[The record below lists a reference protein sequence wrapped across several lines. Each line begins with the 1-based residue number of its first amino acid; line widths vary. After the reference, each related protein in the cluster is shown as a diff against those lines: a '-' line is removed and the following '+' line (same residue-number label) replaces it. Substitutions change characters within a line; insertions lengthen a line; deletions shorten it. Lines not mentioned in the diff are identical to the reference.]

1 MELYENIKRRRQEL
15 NMTQTELAELT
26 GYSDKSAIA
35 HIEKGKVDIPVSKIN
50 EFAKALKIPA
60 GDLMGN
66 PNDSPVVLIETNTMT
81 SSIKIP
87 VLGDVAAGIPLN
99 AIENIIDYEEIP
111 EELASQGEFFGL
123 RIKGDSME
131 PRICDGDVVIVRKQE
146 DADSGDTII
155 ACVNGDYATC
165 KRLVKQSDCI
175 MLVSLNSKYAPMIYT
190 KDDVINMPV
199 TIIGKV
205 VELRGKL

>member
-1 MELYENIKRRRQEL
+1 MLKYFREKEELSQA
-15 NMTQTELAELT
+15 ELA
-26 GYSDKSAIA
+26 
-35 HIEKGKVDIPVSKIN
+35 SKIGVKPSTIGMYETGERQPN
-50 EFAKALKIPA
+50 FETEEKIADYFNVSLDVLRGKREYSAQPIILLETIGSKA
-60 GDLMGN
+60 
-66 PNDSPVVLIETNTMT
+66 
-81 SSIKIP
+81 SSVKIP